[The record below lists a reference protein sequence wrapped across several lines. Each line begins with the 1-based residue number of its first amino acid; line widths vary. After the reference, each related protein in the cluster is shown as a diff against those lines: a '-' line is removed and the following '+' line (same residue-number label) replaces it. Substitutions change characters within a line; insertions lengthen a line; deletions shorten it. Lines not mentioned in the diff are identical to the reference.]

1 MPPVKPARRAPS
13 VDKLCRGLGDPT
25 RLRLLARIGK
35 GEVCVCDLQE
45 EVGRNQ
51 PTVSRHLA
59 VLRKLG
65 LVTVRKEGRW
75 SHYRRADLPRDLARL
90 VDLAAPPRGG
100 RCRSCA

>member
-1 MPPVKPARRAPS
+1 MPRVKPPRALS
-13 VDKLCRGLGDPT
+13 VAAVCRGLGDPT
-25 RLRLLARIGK
+25 RLRLLARIGR
-35 GEVCVCDLQE
+35 GEVCVCDLQD
-45 EVGRNQ
+45 EVGRDQ

-65 LVTVRKEGRW
+65 LVTVRKDGRW
-75 SHYRRADLPRDLARL
+75 AHYRRTPLSKDLGRL